1 MNYKN
6 IVPAKPYVDR
16 KLKKTSIRVLF
27 EEERTKTE
35 IARMIRAAREKAGM
49 SQRELARKAKTTQG
63 VVGRLE
69 AGTDPRMPSL
79 MLISKLLKA
88 TNAHLEIKCVFDR
101 AA

>member
-6 IVPAKPYVDR
+6 IVPSRPYVER
-16 KLKKTSIRVLF
+16 KLKRASIRVLF
-27 EEERTKTE
+27 EEEKTKTE
-35 IARMIRAAREKAGM
+35 IARMIRTAREKAGL

-69 AGTDPRMPSL
+69 AGTDPRMPSM
-79 MLISKLLKA
+79 MLIAKLLKA
-88 TNAHLEIKCVFDR
+88 ADAHLEIKCVFDR